1 VAERADGV
9 GVVVST
15 ATPIWLLE
23 SEAGAFPIGCNGR
36 RRKGGAL
43 EKTLDGLAKVVRQAI
58 TSEETAERRGLLQR
72 LDARAKLLSIV
83 ALLIA
88 VGLVRHIPVLA
99 ALYLF
104 TLVLAV
110 ASRIGLWWFVK
121 RVWLFIPIFTGVIV
135 APAMFSF
142 VTPGEVVLPLGH
154 WFGHEVGLTRQG
166 LTSAGLIVC
175 RVATSISLVVLLTL
189 TTSWPRLLAA
199 LRALFVPR
207 LLVLVLGMAYRY
219 LFVLLDSVSEMVTAR
234 KARTVAAKRSGR
246 GARAVAGFSGGALF
260 GKAHALSEE
269 VHQAMLARG
278 FRGEARV
285 LGRARL
291 RALDGIW
298 LVACL
303 ALSVLVV
310 GGDRALGL

>member
-1 VAERADGV
+1 MAESA
-9 GVVVST
+9 
-15 ATPIWLLE
+15 ATPAWLLE
-23 SEAGAFPIGCNGR
+23 SETAASPIGCSGAR
-36 RRKGGAL
+36 RREGAL
-43 EKTLDGLAKVVRQAI
+43 EKTLDGLAKVLRQAI
-58 TSEETAERRGLLQR
+58 ASEETAARSGLLQS
-72 LDARAKLLSIV
+72 LDARAKLLGVV
-83 ALLIA
+83 ALLVA

-99 ALYLF
+99 GIYLF
-104 TLVLAV
+104 TLVLAA
-110 ASRIGLWWFVK
+110 ASRIGLGWFIK
-121 RVWLFIPIFTGVIV
+121 RVWLFIPLFSGVIV

-154 WFGHEVGLTRQG
+154 WLGHDVGLTRQG

-219 LFVLLDSVSEMVTAR
+219 IFVLLDSISEMVTAR
-234 KARTVAAKRSGR
+234 RARTVAARRSGR
-246 GARAVAGFSGGALF
+246 RARAIAGFSGGALF

-269 VHQAMLARG
+269 IHQAMLARG
-278 FRGEARV
+278 FHGEART
-285 LGRARL
+285 LERL
-291 RALDGIW
+291 RFRAVDGIW
-298 LVACL
+298 LAACL
-303 ALSVLVV
+303 ALAVLVV

>member
-1 VAERADGV
+1 VAAN
-9 GVVVST
+9 T
-15 ATPIWLLE
+15 ATPAWLLA
-23 SEAGAFPIGCNGR
+23 SEASAFPIGRSGR
-36 RRKGGAL
+36 RRRGGAL
-43 EKTLDGLAKVVRQAI
+43 EKTLDGLARVVRQAI
-58 TSEETAERRGLLQR
+58 TSEETAARRGLLQR

-99 ALYLF
+99 GLYLL
-104 TLVLAV
+104 TLVLAA
-110 ASRIGLWWFVK
+110 ASRIGLRWFVK
-121 RVWLFIPIFTGVIV
+121 RVWLFIPVFTGVIV
-135 APAMFSF
+135 VPAMFSF

-166 LTSAGLIVC
+166 LTSAALIVC

-189 TTSWPRLLAA
+189 TTSWPRLLSA

-207 LLVLVLGMAYRY
+207 LIVLVLGMTYRY

-234 KARTVAAKRSGR
+234 KARTIVAKRNGR
-246 GARAVAGFSGGALF
+246 GARLVAGFSGGALF

-278 FRGEARV
+278 FRGEARA
-285 LGRARL
+285 LQRPRL

-298 LVACL
+298 LAACL
-303 ALSVLVV
+303 ALAVLVV

>member
-1 VAERADGV
+1 MASSAP
-9 GVVVST
+9 
-15 ATPIWLLE
+15 TPAWLLE
-23 SEAGAFPIGCNGR
+23 SETGAFPIGCSGR
-36 RRKGGAL
+36 RRRGGAL
-43 EKTLDGLAKVVRQAI
+43 EKTLEGLARVVRQAM
-58 TSEETAERRGLLQR
+58 TSEETAARPGFLQR
-72 LDARAKLLSIV
+72 LDARIKLTGLV

-99 ALYLF
+99 GLYLL
-104 TLVLAV
+104 TLVLAA

-121 RVWLFIPIFTGVIV
+121 RVWLFVPIFTGVIV

-154 WFGHEVGLTRQG
+154 SFGHEVGLTRQG

-175 RVATSISLVVLLTL
+175 RVAASISLVLLLTL
-189 TTSWPRLLAA
+189 TTTWPRLLSA

-207 LLVLVLGMAYRY
+207 LLVLVLGLAYRY

-234 KARTVAAKRSGR
+234 KARTIAAERGGR
-246 GARAVAGFSGGALF
+246 RARAVAGFSGGALF

-269 VHQAMLARG
+269 IHQAMLARG
-278 FRGEARV
+278 FRGEVKV
-285 LGRARL
+285 LEPPRRGVG
-291 RALDGIW
+291 DGVW

-303 ALSVLVV
+303 ALALLVV

>member
-1 VAERADGV
+1 VAG
-9 GVVVST
+9 G
-15 ATPIWLLE
+15 ATTPAWLLE
-23 SEAGAFPIGCNGR
+23 SEAGAFPIGCSGKR
-36 RRKGGAL
+36 RRGGAL
-43 EKTLDGLAKVVRQAI
+43 EHTLDGLAKLVRQAI
-58 TSEETAERRGLLQR
+58 TSEEIAARPGLLQR
-72 LDARAKLLSIV
+72 LDARVKLLSV
-83 ALLIA
+83 LALLVA

-99 ALYLF
+99 GIYLLALM
-104 TLVLAV
+104 LAA
-110 ASRIGLWWFVK
+110 ASRIGLLWFAK
-121 RVWLFIPIFTGVIV
+121 RVWLFIPIFTGLIV
-135 APAMFSF
+135 APAMFGF

-189 TTSWPRLLAA
+189 TTFWPRLLSA

-234 KARTVAAKRSGR
+234 RARTIGAKRSGR
-246 GARAVAGFSGGALF
+246 GARMVAGFSGGALF

-269 VHQAMLARG
+269 IHQAMLARG
-278 FRGEARV
+278 FRGEART
-285 LGRARL
+285 LERSRL

-298 LVACL
+298 LIACVVL
-303 ALSVLVV
+303 ALLVV

>member
-1 VAERADGV
+1 VAG
-9 GVVVST
+9 G
-15 ATPIWLLE
+15 ATTPAWLLE
-23 SEAGAFPIGCNGR
+23 SDAGAFPIGCSGKR
-36 RRKGGAL
+36 RRGGAL

-58 TSEETAERRGLLQR
+58 TSEEIAARPGLLQR
-72 LDARAKLLSIV
+72 LDARAKLLSVV
-83 ALLIA
+83 ALLVA
-88 VGLVRHIPVLA
+88 TGLVRHIPVLLGLYALTLALA
-99 ALYLF
+99 A
-104 TLVLAV
+104 
-110 ASRIGLWWFVK
+110 ASRIGVGWFVM
-121 RVWLFIPIFTGVIV
+121 RVWLFIPIFSGVIV

-166 LTSAGLIVC
+166 LTSAGLVVC

-189 TTSWPRLLAA
+189 TTFWPRLLSA

-207 LLVLVLGMAYRY
+207 LLVLVLGLAYRY

-234 KARTVAAKRSGR
+234 KARTVVTKKNGR

-269 VHQAMLARG
+269 IHQAMLARG
-278 FRGEARV
+278 FRGEVKA
-285 LGRARL
+285 LERARL
-291 RALDGIW
+291 RAADGLW

-303 ALSVLVV
+303 ALAILVV

>member
-1 VAERADGV
+1 VAA
-9 GVVVST
+9 T
-15 ATPIWLLE
+15 ATPGWLLE
-23 SEAGAFPIGCNGR
+23 SNAAAYPTVRGGKR
-36 RRKGGAL
+36 RRGGGF

-58 TSEETAERRGLLQR
+58 ASEETAARPGLLQS
-72 LDARAKLLSIV
+72 LDARVKLLSVV
-83 ALLIA
+83 ALLVA
-88 VGLVRHIPVLA
+88 VGLVRHVPVLVG
-99 ALYLF
+99 LYLL
-104 TLVLAV
+104 TLVLAA
-110 ASRIGLWWFVK
+110 ASRIGLRWFIR
-121 RVWLFIPIFTGVIV
+121 RVWLFIPVFTGVIV

-142 VTPGEVVLPLGH
+142 VTPGEVVLPLGR

-207 LLVLVLGMAYRY
+207 LLVLVLGMTYRY

-234 KARTVAAKRSGR
+234 KARTVVAGRNGR
-246 GARAVAGFSGGALF
+246 GARAVAAFSGGALF
-260 GKAHALSEE
+260 GKAHALGEE
-269 VHQAMLARG
+269 IHQAMLARG
-278 FRGEARV
+278 FHGEAKTLERPRV
-285 LGRARL
+285 RAM
-291 RALDGIW
+291 DGIW

-303 ALSVLVV
+303 ALAVLVV